1 MTLRTIACTLVL
13 MAATAAVAA
22 LKAGE
27 PAPAFSAP
35 ASLAGKPFSYS
46 LKDSLAKGPV
56 VVYFYPSAYTAGCNI
71 QAHEFST
78 KADQFTAAGASVIG
92 VSLDSI
98 ERLNEFSADPD
109 YAPASWRSP
118 PTATAGSRARSAC
131 AERRAAR
138 RHRHPW
144 QADRPRLHRA
154 HDFVI
159 QRDGTVLAA
168 VGGVSPEENVARAL
182 ELVRKLPRYARGATE
197 CSSAGTARSSC
208 SRCRWRCGFPSRRG
222 SRA

>member
-1 MTLRTIACTLVL
+1 MSLRTIACTLVL
-13 MAATAAVAA
+13 MAASVAFAA
-22 LKAGE
+22 LKAGD

-35 ASLAGKPFSYS
+35 ASFAGKPFSYS
-46 LKDSLAKGPV
+46 LKDGLAKGPV

-78 KADQFTAAGASVIG
+78 KADQFAAAGASVIG

-109 YAPASWRSP
+109 YCAGKLAVASDGDGKIARAFGLRVSGAQRG
-118 PTATAGSRARSAC
+118 ATDSRGREIDHGFT
-131 AERRAAR
+131 ERTT
-138 RHRHPW
+138 
-144 QADRPRLHRA
+144 
-154 HDFVI
+154 FVI

-182 ELVRKLPRYARGATE
+182 ELVRKLAPKR
-197 CSSAGTARSSC
+197 
-208 SRCRWRCGFPSRRG
+208 
-222 SRA
+222 